1 MLSVKCKK
9 CAIELACSLP
19 FKYGNLSALFPSP
32 LEPTMAVNR
41 SDIAKLAVL
50 ARIAIS
56 DDDADEVASRIS
68 TVLALVDQLQ
78 TVNTDGV
85 LPMAHPLDAVQRLRA
100 DVVTEPNQRELFQS
114 IAPAVQDG
122 LYLVP
127 QVIE

>member
-1 MLSVKCKK
+1 LQ
-9 CAIELACSLP
+9 
-19 FKYGNLSALFPSP
+19 N
-32 LEPTMAVNR
+32 
-41 SDIAKLAVL
+41 L

-56 DDDADEVASRIS
+56 DEDADQVATRIS

-78 TVNTDGV
+78 AVNTDGV
-85 LPMAHPLDAVQRLRA
+85 QPMAHPLDAVQRLRA

-114 IAPAVQDG
+114 IAPATENG

>member
-1 MLSVKCKK
+1 
-9 CAIELACSLP
+9 
-19 FKYGNLSALFPSP
+19 
-32 LEPTMAVNR
+32 MAVGR
-41 SDIAKLAVL
+41 SDIAKLANL

-56 DDDADEVASRIS
+56 DDAADEVASRIS

-78 TVNTDGV
+78 AVNTDGV

-100 DVVTEPNQRELFQS
+100 DTVTEPNQRELFQS

-127 QVIE
+127 QVID